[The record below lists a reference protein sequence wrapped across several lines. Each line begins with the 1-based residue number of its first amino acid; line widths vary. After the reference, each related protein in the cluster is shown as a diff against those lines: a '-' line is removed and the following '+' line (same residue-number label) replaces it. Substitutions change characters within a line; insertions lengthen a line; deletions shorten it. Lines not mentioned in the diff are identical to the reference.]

1 MLSGRSMTLPDHPP
15 EPPTLTDR
23 VKRLWAERSLAVKA
37 MSFAMVGVVNTIV
50 DASVFLLSYSFV
62 TSALLPENAALVVAN
77 VLAWC
82 VGVTGS
88 FTLNSKITF
97 RAESGGHLR
106 PRAYLAFAAS
116 NLVGLVVNTTVLL
129 VAAQYF
135 DLPVWAAKGCAI
147 VASFFVNF
155 SLSNFLVFR
164 RKAEPAEP
172 R

>member
-1 MLSGRSMTLPDHPP
+1 MNAPSSAPDSAPQPQPRTLP
-15 EPPTLTDR
+15 ER
-23 VKRLWAERSLAVKA
+23 ARQLWAERGVLVKA

-50 DASVFLLSYSFV
+50 DASVFFLSYTFI
-62 TSALLPENAALVVAN
+62 TSSLLPENAALIVAN

-97 RAESGGHLR
+97 RAESGGRLR
-106 PRAYLAFAAS
+106 PRAYAAFAAS

-147 VASFFVNF
+147 LASFFVNF
-155 SLSNFLVFR
+155 SLSHFLVFR
-164 RKAEPAEP
+164 HKAEPH
-172 R
+172 